1 MRVETHC
8 QDRKLLAQAISEWIH
23 EPVHYDGVPRC
34 SYSVGPF
41 KVERDASI
49 TCDDPDAWATLM
61 PFLQNHGWLPTEET
75 EAEHEEAT
83 QEEAAAEETPAEE
96 NVTEETT
103 AEDIRLHSVSIP
115 LIEFTVESAANL
127 LRMVHARQDLLNAMT
142 RGDTLFVDEEVMNL
156 LRDTPPSSMDEL
168 RALVDSE
175 TAIGMLKGI
184 SVTDGKLTMDFPFDA
199 ERSTDWQHY
208 AKLMFTLAD
217 RAKSAHRVNTK
228 RIQPSDTEMKYF
240 CNSLLNQLGF
250 GGAEHKELRHVLL
263 GHLHGYAA
271 FRTADKM
278 EEHKTRFTERRRM
291 LRQQREE
298 KHDEAD

>member
-8 QDRKLLAQAISEWIH
+8 QNRKLLAQAISEWVH
-23 EPVHYDGVPRC
+23 DPVHYDGAPAMT
-34 SYSVGPF
+34 YSIGPF

-49 TCDDPDAWATLM
+49 TCDDSDAWATLT
-61 PFLQNHGWLPTEET
+61 PFLQNHGWLPTEEAV
-75 EAEHEEAT
+75 AEHEAT
-83 QEEAAAEETPAEE
+83 AQDEPTSEDTS
-96 NVTEETT
+96 V
-103 AEDIRLHSVSIP
+103 EDIHLHSISIP
-115 LIEFTVESAANL
+115 LMEFTVESAANL
-127 LRMVHARQDLLNAMT
+127 LRMVYARQDLLNAMT
-142 RGDTLFVDEEVMNL
+142 RGDTIFVDEEVMNL

-175 TAIGMLKGI
+175 TSIGLLRGI
-184 SVTDGKLTMDFPFDA
+184 GIADGKLTMDFPFDA
-199 ERSTDWQHY
+199 ERPTDWQHY

-217 RAKSAHRVNTK
+217 RAKSAHRVSTK

-250 GGAEHKELRHVLL
+250 GGTEHKELRHVLL

-298 KHDEAD
+298 KHDEAV